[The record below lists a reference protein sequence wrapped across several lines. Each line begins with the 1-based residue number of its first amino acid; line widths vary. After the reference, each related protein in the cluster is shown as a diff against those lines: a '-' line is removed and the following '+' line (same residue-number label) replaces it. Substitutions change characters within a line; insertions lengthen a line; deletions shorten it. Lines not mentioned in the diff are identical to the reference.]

1 MQLID
6 LHCHILPGIDDGAKD
21 VDHSMQLLQQELNS
35 GVVGIC
41 FTPHF
46 YYERMTI
53 DEFLAK
59 RHHAFSL
66 LKPQL
71 KAAGIN
77 MAFKTGA
84 EVYFSPA
91 LPSLNLKKLAMYG
104 TPYLLLELP
113 TTYHPSGIEDVLFGI
128 QQQGYTPIL
137 AHVERY
143 PYVCEN
149 PSLLYEWV
157 SSGALAQINASG
169 LIRKGHTAKLLEKL
183 IGWNL
188 VHLLCTDAHH
198 PEKRPAQLKS
208 GYDTLPAKTQAYF
221 QKNSIDVFLGN
232 EVQQKDPIEPRFRF
246 GRWC

>member
-6 LHCHILPGIDDGAKD
+6 LHCHILPGIDDGAKNAD
-21 VDHSMQLLQQELNS
+21 VSMQLLQQELDS
-35 GVVGIC
+35 DVVGIC

-53 DEFLAK
+53 DEFLAN
-59 RHHAFSL
+59 RHQAFSV
-66 LKPQL
+66 LKQRI

-91 LPSLNLKKLAMYG
+91 LPSLDLRKLAIYG
-104 TPYLLLELP
+104 TDYLLLELP
-113 TTYHPSGIEDVLFGI
+113 TSYHPSGIADLLFEI
-128 QQQGYTPIL
+128 QQKGFTPIL

-157 SSGALAQINASG
+157 SGGALAQINASG
-169 LIRKGHTAKLLEKL
+169 LIRKGHTAKLLEKF
-183 IGWNL
+183 IDWNL

-198 PEKRPAQLKS
+198 PEKRPAQLKA
-208 GYDTLPAKTQAYF
+208 GFDTLPVKVQSYF
-221 QKNSIDVFLGN
+221 QKNAINVFLGN
-232 EVQQKDPIEPRFRF
+232 EIRQEDPIEPRYRF

>member
-6 LHCHILPGIDDGAKD
+6 LHCHILPGIDDGAKNTD
-21 VDHSMQLLQQELNS
+21 VSMQLLEQERNS

-46 YYERMTI
+46 YYERISI
-53 DEFLAK
+53 DEFLAN
-59 RHHAFSL
+59 RHQAFSL
-66 LKPQL
+66 LKEKIQASGL
-71 KAAGIN
+71 K

-84 EVYFSPA
+84 EVYFTPA
-91 LPSLNLKKLAMYG
+91 LPSLDLKKLAIYG
-104 TPYLLLELP
+104 TNYLLLELP
-113 TTYHPSGIEDVLFGI
+113 TSFHPSGIEELLYEI
-128 QQQGYTPIL
+128 QQRGYTPIL

-157 SSGALAQINASG
+157 SGGALAQINASG
-169 LIRKGHTAKLLEKL
+169 LIRNGHTAKLLDKF

-198 PEKRPAQLKS
+198 PEKRPAQLKA
-208 GYDTLPAKTQAYF
+208 GFDTLPVDVQNYF
-221 QKNSIDVFLGN
+221 QKNAINVFLGDD
-232 EVQQKDPIEPRFRF
+232 VQLKDPIKPKYRF

>member
-21 VDHSMQLLQQELNS
+21 VEHSMQLLRQELDS

-53 DEFLAK
+53 DDFLIN
-59 RHHAFSL
+59 RRQAFA
-66 LKPQL
+66 QL
-71 KAAGIN
+71 KQQIKASGIN

-84 EVYFSPA
+84 EVYFTPA
-91 LPSLNLKKLAMYG
+91 LPSLNLKKLAFYG
-104 TPYLLLELP
+104 TDYLLLELP
-113 TTYHPSGIEDVLFGI
+113 TTYHPSGIEEVLFGI
-128 QQQGYTPIL
+128 QQQGFTPIL

-143 PYVCEN
+143 PYVYEN

-157 SSGALAQINASG
+157 SGGALAQINASG
-169 LIRKGHTAKLLEKL
+169 LIRNGHTAKLLEKF

-198 PEKRPAQLKS
+198 PEKRPAHLKA
-208 GYDTLPAKTQAYF
+208 GFDTLPAKTQAYF

-232 EVQQKDPIEPRFRF
+232 EVQAKEPVEPRFRF
-246 GRWC
+246 GRWF

>member
-6 LHCHILPGIDDGAKD
+6 LHCHILPGIDDGAKNAD
-21 VDHSMQLLQQELNS
+21 VSMQLLQQELDS
-35 GVVGIC
+35 DVVGIC

-53 DEFLAK
+53 DEFLAN
-59 RHHAFSL
+59 RHQAFSI
-66 LKPQL
+66 LKQRI

-91 LPSLNLKKLAMYG
+91 LPSLDLRKLAFYG
-104 TPYLLLELP
+104 TDYLLLELP
-113 TTYHPSGIEDVLFGI
+113 TSYHPSGIEDLLFEI
-128 QQQGYTPIL
+128 QQKGFTPIL

-157 SSGALAQINASG
+157 SGGALAQINASG
-169 LIRKGHTAKLLEKL
+169 LIRKGHTAKLLEKF
-183 IGWNL
+183 IDWNL
-188 VHLLCTDAHH
+188 IHLLCTDAHH
-198 PEKRPAQLKS
+198 PEKRPAQLKA
-208 GYDTLPAKTQAYF
+208 GFDTLPVKVQSYF
-221 QKNSIDVFLGN
+221 QKNAINVFLGN
-232 EVQQKDPIEPRFRF
+232 EIRQEDPIEPRYRF